1 MFFSSKF
8 NEFRNECR
16 RFISSFFFSRSLM
29 SKPYN
34 FYTWHTPNMAG
45 RQLLHLIKYSNQF
58 GLPFRVQTRVRSSR
72 TTFFSFRSVEIIS
85 SSSRST
91 NGREANFLH
100 VHRSRGYCRVFT
112 ETQRSNCSQSI
123 SDFVRFRLH
132 SLPRVAIST
141 EEFAGRSQT
150 CDPVRFRGE
159 QWVTVRGNRSPMA
172 IHLAY

>member
-1 MFFSSKF
+1 MSVAVSFL
-8 NEFRNECR
+8 
-16 RFISSFFFSRSLM
+16 FFFPRSLM

-34 FYTWHTPNMAG
+34 FYTWHTPNTAG

-72 TTFFSFRSVEIIS
+72 TTFFPFRSVEIIS

-112 ETQRSNCSQSI
+112 ETQRSNCSLDRLPI
-123 SDFVRFRLH
+123 SSVFGCIRFRESRSVPRN
-132 SLPRVAIST
+132 SLVDRKRAIPSVFEANSGSRYAAT
-141 EEFAGRSQT
+141 
-150 CDPVRFRGE
+150 VH
-159 QWVTVRGNRSPMA
+159 QWLYIWHIKRTVNVYA
-172 IHLAY
+172 